1 MNISQV
7 LQFGGKIDDLVW
19 KHPIEDFNTSSQLV
33 VEETHEALLVMN
45 GNACDLFGPGKH
57 TLTTP
62 NIPLVQKIINIP
74 TGDESSFPCKV
85 FFINKIHQMD
95 MTWGIPGEITLN
107 DPVYDIFLHVGLC
120 GNLNFVIKDSRKFML
135 KIVGFRSV
143 FEPQELVAK
152 FRGII
157 KQYVKSII
165 SKIMNVGKISFFDMN
180 ENLFEISDVVREQ
193 LVPIFEDYGV
203 EMLLFNIE
211 TITVPDEDYEAVKK
225 AKELRSSRIIQGY
238 TWQEE
243 RQMNIAEKFAGN
255 EGTMGGIGG
264 ALGGF
269 LAGGALGGNIAE
281 LARTALNPNAVPM
294 EKPPVDLRNIPSPMQ
309 GIYGRAFDVKEFAG
323 GLEKQVN
330 NTDAAESHLLTPH
343 ESTSGITEKITADN
357 MSGTGSEEN
366 TTKSAAGKAMEGADT
381 AKFCTGCGNLV
392 SADML
397 FCPKC
402 GTKQAKVCSN
412 CQTPLM
418 PESMF
423 CHRCGTK
430 A

>member
-62 NIPLVQKIINIP
+62 NIPLVQKLINIP

-269 LAGGALGGNIAE
+269 LAGGAFGGNIAE
-281 LARTALNPNAVPM
+281 LARTALNPDVISK
-294 EKPPVDLRNIPSPMQ
+294 ERPPIDLRNIESPLQ
-309 GIYGRAFDVKEFAG
+309 DKVGRAFDVKEFAE
-323 GLEKQVN
+323 GLHKQN
-330 NTDAAESHLLTPH
+330 ED
-343 ESTSGITEKITADN
+343 SGVSAPSQGANKDIGEQV
-357 MSGTGSEEN
+357 
-366 TTKSAAGKAMEGADT
+366 TKVDTT
-381 AKFCTGCGNLV
+381 AKFCTGCGNQV

-402 GTKQAKVCSN
+402 GTKQSKVCAN

-418 PESMF
+418 PEAIF
-423 CHRCGTK
+423 CHQCGTK
-430 A
+430 C